1 MKPLV
6 LGNSHPSAFMQGG
19 FADIALAIVL
29 FRFIWGPQP
38 SQDELAHHLGARTSS
53 HDGIGAKHWS
63 DWGRGWKASE
73 NRSYRNL
80 SFGISVCTAR
90 PSSCGSMLVPGI
102 N

>member
-38 SQDELAHHLGARTSS
+38 TQDELAHHLGARTSS
-53 HDGIGAKHWS
+53 HDGIGNNTGLTGAGAGKRAKT
-63 DWGRGWKASE
+63 E
-73 NRSYRNL
+73 T
-80 SFGISVCTAR
+80 TAT
-90 PSSCGSMLVPGI
+90 
-102 N
+102 